1 MIPAGDTTS
10 PVVRNWALNQAGYI
24 GGNHLLML
32 LVLTHWAFV
41 KEDNPEDAPVG
52 SFHEALQGF
61 KKELVRSALRANGGN
76 KLRAAEGLGIS
87 RYYLHRMLHQF
98 GMVEND
104 AGQESDG
111 LLSYGETDETEPNAV
126 RPDAA

>member
-1 MIPAGDTTS
+1 MVLA
-10 PVVRNWALNQAGYI
+10 N
-24 GGNHLLML
+24 GNEHLGVNDLPEEL
-32 LVLTHWAFV
+32 RELTI
-41 KEDNPEDAPVG
+41 PEDAPVG

-87 RYYLHRMLHQF
+87 RCYLHRMLHQF